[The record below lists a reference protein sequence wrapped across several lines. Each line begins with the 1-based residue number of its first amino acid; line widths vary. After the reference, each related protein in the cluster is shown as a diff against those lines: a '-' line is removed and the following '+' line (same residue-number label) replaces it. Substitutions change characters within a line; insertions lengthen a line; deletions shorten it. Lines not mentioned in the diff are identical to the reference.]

1 MNNTLEIEK
10 KVEYELDK
18 AITMD
23 ELLSLVKEDIHLTML
38 SHKSCFYDRNG
49 TIINT

>member
-10 KVEYELDK
+10 KVEYDLDK

-23 ELLSLVKEDIHLTML
+23 ELLSLVKEDIHLMYQNEPECHL
-38 SHKSCFYDRNG
+38 S
-49 TIINT
+49 

>member
-10 KVEYELDK
+10 KVEYDLDN

-23 ELLSLVKEDIHLTML
+23 ELLSLVKEDIHYMYISNNHVIGQLL
-38 SHKSCFYDRNG
+38 FL
-49 TIINT
+49 